1 MVSHARKAAHAY
13 ANVGVET
20 GAMSASPHQLI
31 VMLFDGARVALKK
44 AAWAIE
50 QGDVAAKGRALSKAI
65 DIIELGLRAGLDA
78 KAGGEIAERLDTLY
92 EYMVRTLVRANLRGD
107 AALVAE
113 VDTLLDDIGTAW
125 KQIGATAVVPA
136 NGALQPQA

>member
-1 MVSHARKAAHAY
+1 MYSHARKAAHAY

-44 AAWAIE
+44 ARWAIE
-50 QGDVAAKGRALSKAI
+50 RGDIPAKGQALSKAI

-78 KAGGEIAERLDTLY
+78 KAGGEIAERLDALY
-92 EYMVRTLVRANLRGD
+92 DYMIRTLVRANLGND

-113 VDTLLDDIGTAW
+113 VDVLLDDIGTAW
-125 KQIGATAVVPA
+125 KQIGAVGNAPA